1 MNHKIIVFVI
11 KQYASAILTRHQV
24 SSAVI
29 VTQTAQSYETLARV
43 SQTSQISF
51 ENLTVSL
58 SHSNSLHVK
67 LCLTFSDVTRLT
79 YTSPAKSIC
88 FYLFLV
94 PFSLE
99 MQTAIF
105 FCRAVFKQICLMK
118 FCASQIK
125 NLPQKL
131 FSDFAAVK
139 IQKLSNLPRNLIRY
153 EYNFMLDAVMLP
165 IYTWEV
171 GKKWRKK

>member
-1 MNHKIIVFVI
+1 MNHNIIVFVI

-105 FCRAVFKQICLMK
+105 FLSCCVQT
-118 FCASQIK
+118 
-125 NLPQKL
+125 NLPHEIPVQARSKIFHKN
-131 FSDFAAVK
+131 FSATLP
-139 IQKLSNLPRNLIRY
+139 LSRFKN
-153 EYNFMLDAVMLP
+153 
-165 IYTWEV
+165 
-171 GKKWRKK
+171 